1 MSNIIYNGERL
12 LQMVR
17 YSDELLDEIKSKN
30 DIVDIVSQYVV
41 LKRAGRNYMGL
52 CPFHKEKSGSF
63 CVSPDKQI
71 FHCFGCGV
79 GGNVFHFI
87 SKIENLNFKES
98 VEMLANRAG
107 VELPVS
113 GNFEDDK
120 LAKLKSRV
128 YEVNKCAAEFYHEN
142 LYKPTAKPGQEY
154 VKKRHLD
161 NKTLKAFKIG
171 YSGRF
176 NELYTELKSKG
187 FTEEEILVSCLVNK
201 NPDGKFI
208 DRFRNR
214 LMFPIFDTHERVI
227 AFGGRVLDDSK
238 PKYINSPE
246 DIVYSKGRHLFAF
259 NIARKYNSKTIIM
272 VEGYMDAVSLHQRGI
287 HNAVASLGTALT
299 EAQGRLLRRSCE
311 KVIIGY
317 DADGAGQAATLR
329 GLEILQNL
337 GCDIRI
343 LQIEG
348 AKDPDEFVVKYG
360 PERFQM
366 YVDKAISLV
375 EFKVKMLKKSL
386 DLDNVNDKIKFLNEV
401 AKIVAKVENSME
413 REVYVDKI
421 SLEYKVSKDAIYAE
435 INKLLYA
442 NSRTEQ
448 KLEKK
453 VVPVKNVSI
462 QQDEQPVDVKT
473 KRLESLVIYLLIN
486 YPDKS
491 FERLKKLID
500 NNVIKIERN
509 KAIINKLYEEHEKG
523 NINIENILDLFE
535 DETTVNYLSGI
546 MSSDF
551 EITDV
556 DKCIED
562 VLVTYRKEL
571 LLQRRNEILGKIDN
585 SNLTK
590 EEVAN
595 LEAQLNEVIIQ
606 LAKIK

>member
-41 LKRAGRNYMGL
+41 LKRTGRNYMGL

-187 FTEEEILVSCLVNK
+187 FTEEEILASCLVNK

-375 EFKVKMLKKSL
+375 EFKVKMVKKSL

-453 VVPVKNVSI
+453 VVPVKNISI

-535 DETTVNYLSGI
+535 DEITVNYLSGI

-562 VLVTYRKEL
+562 VLVAYRKEL